1 MSIVFG
7 LASFKNAVAGL
18 HLQSVT
24 YGETASTAEA
34 IDENGDIEQIDVYGK
49 KRTIQ
54 CQGNVVE
61 GGDISALTV
70 GAKLAVSGKDYKID
84 NVSVTET
91 VNGHKSASI
100 NGSAPMKS
108 SEGDEGGGD
117 S

>member
-7 LASFKNAVAGL
+7 LASFKNAVTGL

-34 IDENGDIEQIDVYGK
+34 IAENGSIEQIDVYGK

-70 GAKLAVSGKDYKID
+70 GGNLTVGGKDYMID
-84 NVSVTET
+84 SVSVTET

-100 NGSAPMKS
+100 NGSAPMEAA
-108 SEGDEGGGD
+108 EGDGGD

>member
-24 YGETASTAEA
+24 YSETASSAEA
-34 IDENGDIEQIDVYGK
+34 IDEDGNIEQIDMYGK

-54 CQGNVVE
+54 CEGNVVAE
-61 GGDISALTV
+61 GDISALTV
-70 GAKLAVSGKDYKID
+70 GGELTIGGKKYTID
-84 NVSVTET
+84 NVSVRT
-91 VNGHKSASI
+91 GIS
-100 NGSAPMKS
+100 GSAPM
-108 SEGDEGGGD
+108 EPAGGSD